1 MKKSNLTFAII
12 FKNWLKSIYLFNGD
26 MFTIG
31 MASDEPSAQASTS
44 WNKKY
49 WNARKKAVTSVAERG
64 RYWTYFPIQISG
76 TSPSFLALLKYVVD
90 LNPPPSPAMD
100 PETSILVN
108 KTPSV
113 GRHPDQQNPA
123 SPSINPKRVTIS
135 TKETSGLIKPT
146 AQKPETGNEYIY
158 FFCIQ
163 RWKS

>member
-1 MKKSNLTFAII
+1 MNPCL
-12 FKNWLKSIYLFNGD
+12 LFNGD

-31 MASDEPSAQASTS
+31 MASDEPSTQASTS

-64 RYWTYFPIQISG
+64 QYRIKIMYFPIQISG
-76 TSPSFLALLKYVVD
+76 TSPSFLALLKFVVD
-90 LNPPPSPAMD
+90 LNPPLSPTMD

-135 TKETSGLIKPT
+135 TKETSGLVKPT
-146 AQKPETGNEYIY
+146 AQKSETGNGYIE
-158 FFCIQ
+158 FVASKGENL
-163 RWKS
+163 KS